1 MAPPRDL
8 SRTPIFQVMFA
19 LDDTPELR
27 VALHGLEATLEEADA
42 GVAKFELTL
51 GMRSTSD
58 GLVGALE
65 YATDLFERET
75 AERLAGQLVRLL
87 EAAVANPE
95 LRVSR
100 LPLVTP
106 EEWAELEA
114 WSRPDEDIPPGGSV
128 LGRVRAHAARSPEAS
143 AVEQDALRL
152 SYRELVRRVD
162 ELAERLNALGIGP
175 EDRVAVCLERSVDLV
190 VALLAVL
197 EAGGVY
203 VPLDPAYP
211 AAQLEWR
218 LADASA
224 GLVVTNA
231 RLSSAL
237 GGAEHLL
244 MDSPA
249 PLSSRTQAPR
259 LAPEPEQAAYMVYT
273 SGSTGQPR
281 GVVVPHA
288 ALENLVTAIVP
299 AYGLRPDDRALQYSA
314 TAFDTS
320 IEEILGTLARGA
332 TLVLRSKEDSR
343 SFGRAFVKWCREQ
356 DVSVVSVPTALWH
369 GLARAGEVAAFPECV
384 RTVIIGSERALPDA
398 LETCVQRLARRC
410 QVINSYGPT
419 EATVTA
425 TCWRLDTPSSGLD
438 TVPIGRPLAGVRAY
452 VLDRYLAPV
461 PVGHPGELCIGGA
474 GVARGYHARPGNT
487 AERFVPDPFGPP
499 GARLY
504 RTGDRVRWRRDGHL
518 EYLGRQDEQLKI
530 RGYRVEPGEVE
541 AALSSLPGVEGCVV
555 GSWGEGDAER
565 LCAWVAGPG
574 ATDPSALRR
583 GLAAALPE
591 YMVPGAFVALDALP
605 LTPNGKLDRRALP
618 APVLSV
624 GEGADPATRSESHLA
639 ALFCELLGVDRAGR
653 EDDFF
658 ALGG

>member
-1 MAPPRDL
+1 
-8 SRTPIFQVMFA
+8 
-19 LDDTPELR
+19 
-27 VALHGLEATLEEADA
+27 
-42 GVAKFELTL
+42 
-51 GMRSTSD
+51 
-58 GLVGALE
+58 
-65 YATDLFERET
+65 
-75 AERLAGQLVRLL
+75 
-87 EAAVANPE
+87 
-95 LRVSR
+95 
-100 LPLVTP
+100 
-106 EEWAELEA
+106 
-114 WSRPDEDIPPGGSV
+114 
-128 LGRVRAHAARSPEAS
+128 
-143 AVEQDALRL
+143 
-152 SYRELVRRVD
+152 
-162 ELAERLNALGIGP
+162 
-175 EDRVAVCLERSVDLV
+175 
-190 VALLAVL
+190 
-197 EAGGVY
+197 
-203 VPLDPAYP
+203 
-211 AAQLEWR
+211 
-218 LADASA
+218 
-224 GLVVTNA
+224 
-231 RLSSAL
+231 
-237 GGAEHLL
+237 
-244 MDSPA
+244 
-249 PLSSRTQAPR
+249 
-259 LAPEPEQAAYMVYT
+259 
-273 SGSTGQPR
+273 
-281 GVVVPHA
+281 PHA

-398 LETCVQRLARRC
+398 LEAWSASAPAHVGL
-410 QVINSYGPT
+410 INGYGPT

-474 GVARGYHARPGNT
+474 GVARGYHARPGST

-658 ALGG
+658 ALGGHSLLAARLSVRVRDALGVELPLRTVFESPTLEGLAARIDELIAADADGGLPAVERVPRDGPLPLTFGQERLWFLERLEPGTARYTMPVALHIQGALEVATLGRALSAL